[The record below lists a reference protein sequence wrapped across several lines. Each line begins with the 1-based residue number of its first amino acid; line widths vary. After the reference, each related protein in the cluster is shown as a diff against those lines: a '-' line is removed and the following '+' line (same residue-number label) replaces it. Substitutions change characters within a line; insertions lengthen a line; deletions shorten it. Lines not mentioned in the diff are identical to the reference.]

1 MTQNQESD
9 STQAANPTRL
19 RVSRKQ
25 TINLGDFNSITIEVS
40 LDEDLPAG
48 KKKSEQLDAMYAQ
61 CKVYI
66 RKKLME
72 EGILVDD

>member
-1 MTQNQESD
+1 M
-9 STQAANPTRL
+9 
-19 RVSRKQ
+19 
-25 TINLGDFNSITIEVS
+25 
-40 LDEDLPAG
+40 PAG
-48 KKKSEQLDAMYAQ
+48 KKKSEQLDAMYSQ